1 MLYEATLAVAFFMV
15 RQAWRVAS
23 CLALFRSLW
32 WWLDDLAVK
41 VRYRP
46 DKGNG

>member
-1 MLYEATLAVAFFMV
+1 MFATLFLLGAPGMARSALTGAVAV
-15 RQAWRVAS
+15 TVVVT
-23 CLALFRSLW
+23 
-32 WWLDDLAVK
+32 DDLAVK

>member
-1 MLYEATLAVAFFMV
+1 V
-15 RQAWRVAS
+15 RQAWREAPWQ
-23 CLALFRSLW
+23 ALFLKLW
-32 WWLDDLAVK
+32 WRREDLAVK